1 MNIKDKYK
9 YYAVAT
15 ESSYYVKK
23 GESVK
28 IRKEDLDEVLK
39 TRKYKFPYSEN
50 MHWDEDLLSCDILKV
65 TIHYEFI

>member
-1 MNIKDKYK
+1 MNIKDKVK

-23 GESVK
+23 GEFVEIPVHKIEEVK
-28 IRKEDLDEVLK
+28 K
-39 TRKYKFPYSEN
+39 TRKYDFPYTDN
-50 MHWDEDLLSCDILKV
+50 MHFETDNLSCEIVKA